1 MIEHTVQ
8 TISLDYSMLE
18 DRLELRCK
26 SGDQSFQVWLT
37 QRMWQQLMP
46 NLIKWLVESGVGKNE
61 AGEFIRESFSQAKA
75 EPVEIAQIR
84 NEAQFSHDAKVSSP
98 EQDGG
103 HSIGGKNGQTITKWA
118 PEPWVCS
125 TTNLKMNKQAMRVSL
140 HSHNSDHVFVFN
152 MTLLE
157 MSHFLM
163 AQERALRSSG
173 WPFCWP
179 SWLRSSEP
187 EQHESSSVKLL
198 H

>member
-26 SGDQSFQVWLT
+26 SGDRSYQIWMT

-46 NLIKWLVESGVGKNE
+46 NLIKWLVDSGVGKAE
-61 AGEFIRESFSQAKA
+61 SSDFIRESFSQAKT
-75 EPVEIAQIR
+75 EPVEVPA
-84 NEAQFSHDAKVSSP
+84 SSSSRSITGDHASSGNTTEP
-98 EQDGG
+98 SGFN
-103 HSIGGKNGQTITKWA
+103 HSDDDITQWA

-152 MTLLE
+152 MSLLE
-157 MSHFLM
+157 MSHFLL
-163 AQERALRSSG
+163 AQERALKKSG
-173 WPFCWP
+173 WPFNWP
-179 SWLRSSEP
+179 TWLLSIDSESR
-187 EQHESSSVKLL
+187 ESSNIELI